1 MGLKLLRLE
10 QNFSSIPA
18 VLDGRLVVIGVLLVA
33 VAAYFVA
40 GLQMSALG
48 H

>member
-1 MGLKLLRLE
+1 MGLSLLRLD

-18 VLDGRLVVIGVLLVA
+18 VREGRLVVIGVLLVA

-40 GLQMSALG
+40 GLQTFALG
-48 H
+48 Q

>member
-1 MGLKLLRLE
+1 MGLSLLRLD
-10 QNFSSIPA
+10 QNFSPIPA
-18 VLDGRLVVIGVLLVA
+18 VRERLVVMGILLVA